1 MGLTEFLV
9 EHFTGW
15 IYGGGYLGVAILMTL
30 ESMVAPVPSEAVMP
44 FAGFLIYEHKFTF
57 LGVIFF
63 STVGSIVGSLISYYA
78 GAWGGRP
85 FVKRYGRYLLLDLHH
100 LDLTE
105 RFFARYGDKTIFI
118 SRFIPVVRHLIS
130 IPAGVGRMKLGKFCI
145 YTIIGAAI
153 WNSFLAILGYYLRN
167 NWTVVR
173 KYSEVVDIVVV
184 GLMFIAIIFLV
195 YQYLKRSKRAR
206 QARPTE

>member
-9 EHFTGW
+9 EHFTSW
-15 IYGGGYLGVAILMTL
+15 IYSGGYFGVAILMTL

-184 GLMFIAIIFLV
+184 GLMLIAIIFLV